1 MPDYN
6 KIVAFFDEYI
16 VHYREFLNF
25 EYSKLDM
32 INKGEIERLSNALS
46 SEQAFIMKTN
56 SYESKRTKLLEGMED
71 VSFAN
76 LAENAPQEYRDR
88 LSNQHRELSRLVFK
102 IKELND
108 TANIVISERLKKI
121 QKKTAE
127 LDVYDGRGSLKREHA
142 SKAAI
147 SKNV

>member
-16 VHYREFLNF
+16 VHYKEFLDF

-32 INKGEIERLSNALS
+32 INKGEIEKLSNALS
-46 SEQAFIMKTN
+46 SEQALIMKTN
-56 SYESKRTKLLEGMED
+56 SYEAKRMKLLEGMSD
-71 VSFAN
+71 TSFDQLVKTAP
-76 LAENAPQEYRDR
+76 AEFRER
-88 LSNQHRELSRLVFK
+88 LSDQHMEMSRLVFK

-108 TANIVISERLKKI
+108 MANIVISERLKKI

-127 LDVYDGRGSLKREHA
+127 LDVYDGKGSLKREHS

>member
-46 SEQAFIMKTN
+46 LEQAFIMKTN
-56 SYESKRTKLLEGMED
+56 SYEAKRTKLLEGMED
-71 VSFAN
+71 ISFAN

-88 LSNQHRELSRLVFK
+88 LSDQHRELSQLVFK

-108 TANIVISERLKKI
+108 TANIIISERLKKI

>member
-16 VHYREFLNF
+16 VHYREFLSF

-32 INKGEIERLSNALS
+32 INKGEIEKLSNALS
-46 SEQAFIMKTN
+46 SEQALIMKTN
-56 SYESKRTKLLEGMED
+56 SYEAKRMKLLEGMSD
-71 VSFAN
+71 TRFDQLVKTAP
-76 LAENAPQEYRDR
+76 AEFRDR
-88 LSNQHRELSRLVFK
+88 LSDQHIEMSRLVFK

-108 TANIVISERLKKI
+108 TASIVISERLKKI

-127 LDVYDGRGSLKREHA
+127 LDVYDGKGSLKREHS